1 MQRFFQNVSVK
12 AIISGSLLCFA
23 FLIALVAS
31 LGYLVGE
38 MGDDAIDKWS
48 LTANRLDLMRGI
60 DRARLNAMVQVD
72 GLVRMQ
78 TEGTVDASEQKKRMS
93 EIEGFISEVTARF
106 ERAAAMP
113 LPDDPHDAELV
124 GRSLEY
130 YKQSLEVLGQQY
142 AALKSNDYAALE
154 RARHEMMDVLTPKMR
169 PVFDETFASLL
180 THGRER
186 VDDYK
191 STLKQSA
198 IWGTLAL
205 VFSVVLLL
213 LVRWIFQ
220 LFVSKPLNEA
230 VLHLGYLAKAD
241 LSHPI
246 TATTNNEIGQLLKAM
261 NEMRL
266 GQHSIASSVRS
277 ASSSILE
284 SATQASANS
293 VDVASRTEQQSA
305 SLEETAASMEQLTA
319 TVKQNADNARQ
330 ASTLANN
337 ASGTADEGRAVVG
350 QVIDAMHDINSSS
363 GQIASIVNVIDSIA
377 FQTNILALNAS
388 VEAARAGEQGRGFAV
403 VASEVRNLAGRSA
416 EAAKEIKTLI
426 ESSGRRVQEGSEL
439 VERAGKTIDEVVV
452 SVRHVTDI
460 IDEISSA
467 SQEQSAGIS
476 QINTAVAQMD
486 QVTHQNA
493 ELVQSASAALAE
505 LAEQARGME
514 REMAVYRLVNQ
525 PNDLVIPRSST
536 SKPLVENLPVRARR
550 SAQQQVND
558 ESWSE
563 F

>member
-1 MQRFFQNVSVK
+1 MQRFLQNVSVK
-12 AIISGSLLCFA
+12 AIISGSLACFA
-23 FLIALVAS
+23 LLIALVTG

-38 MGDDAIDKWS
+38 MGDDAIDQLS
-48 LTANRLDLMRGI
+48 LTAKRLDLMRGT
-60 DRARLNAMVQVD
+60 DRARLNAMVQIED
-72 GLVRMQ
+72 LANMR
-78 TEGTVDASEQKKRMS
+78 EAGTVDPIEQKKRLA
-93 EIEGFISEVTARF
+93 EVDALIDEAKGRLARAIALP
-106 ERAAAMP
+106 EP
-113 LPDDPHDAELV
+113 LTPSDAVLV
-124 GRSLEY
+124 KRSIKY
-130 YKQSLEVLGQQY
+130 YEQSLALLEQQH
-142 AALKSNDYAALE
+142 AAINNDDRELLA
-154 RARHEMMDVLTPKMR
+154 RASYEMAHVLTPKMR
-169 PVFDETFASLL
+169 PVFDETFNALL
-180 THGRER
+180 ARGEAR
-186 VDDYK
+186 VKNYK
-191 STLKQSA
+191 SM
-198 IWGTLAL
+198 LAQAAGL
-205 VFSVVLLL
+205 GVFALILSVVLLL

-220 LFVSKPLNEA
+220 VFVSKPLSEA
-230 VLHLGYLAKAD
+230 VVHLSYLAKAD

-246 TATTNNEIGQLLKAM
+246 ASDSKNEIGQLLNAM
-261 NEMRL
+261 NDMRL
-266 GQHSIASSVRS
+266 GQHSIASAVRS
-277 ASSSILE
+277 ASATILE
-284 SATQASANS
+284 SAQQVASNS

-493 ELVQSASAALAE
+493 ALVQSSSVSLTE
-505 LAEQARGME
+505 LAERAREME
-514 REMAVYRLVNQ
+514 REMSVYRLG
-525 PNDLVIPRSST
+525 NDDTAKTFVSVSSGM
-536 SKPLVENLPVRARR
+536 SLGQ
-550 SAQQQVND
+550 SQQD
-558 ESWSE
+558 AE
-563 F
+563 FSF